1 MIKALIIEDEEP
13 AAKRLS
19 KMLVQADMGI
29 EIAGVI
35 TSVSEG
41 ITWFSE
47 NGEPDLLITDINLAD
62 GLCFE
67 IFKQVKVTCPVI
79 FTTAFDQYAIDAF
92 KMNSIDYLLKPIKQ
106 EDLETALHKFDK
118 FFNKKESAAK
128 QPDLSGLLKYFTGN
142 NDSYKERFVVKYGE
156 HIKAIDVNDIA
167 YFFTKDK
174 VSILA
179 THDGKNFSVDYNME
193 KLEELLN
200 PKQFFRINRQFIIN
214 LKAITE
220 MVSYSKSRVKIK
232 LKPATDLDTI
242 VSAER
247 SSDFKN
253 WLAGGK

>member
-1 MIKALIIEDEEP
+1 MINVLIIEDEEP
-13 AAKRLS
+13 AAKRLG
-19 KMLVQADMGI
+19 KMLQQADSAI
-29 EIAGVI
+29 NLQTVL
-35 TSVSEG
+35 TSVNEAVE
-41 ITWFSE
+41 WFK
-47 NGEPDLLITDINLAD
+47 NNNEPDLLVTDINLAD

-67 IFKQVKVTCPVI
+67 IFKQVKVSCPVI

-92 KMNSIDYLLKPIKQ
+92 KLNSIDYLLKPVKQ
-106 EDLETALHKFDK
+106 DELDKAITKFK
-118 FFNKKESAAK
+118 TFFNKQDTHAA
-128 QPDLSGLLKYFTGN
+128 QPDISKLLQYFSGHR
-142 NDSYKERFVVKYGE
+142 DQYKERFVVKYGE
-156 HIKAIDVNDIA
+156 HLKAIDTNDVA

-179 THDGKNFSVDYNME
+179 THDGKNFAVDYNME

-247 SSDFKN
+247 SADFKN
-253 WLAGGK
+253 WLSGDI